1 MTPPMASRGFWA
13 CPNVLCFYGDDIL
26 LWGCDPY
33 LRPYFPGQGEGGRPN
48 PGQGEGGRPNPAPE
62 EEDEEEYEDDEEED
76 KEDEEEYEDEED
88 EDSEEIE

>member
-48 PGQGEGGRPNPAPE
+48 PAPE

-88 EDSEEIE
+88 EDSEKIE